1 MSDIPIITPDTGLPP
16 GTTSS
21 PDILYTCLKSQQI
34 HINTLCLMTV
44 TNDPACYRPFCD
56 PMEATGPNHD
66 KNCMT
71 KVIINVT
78 LGSGVRCVSPD
89 DPRIER
95 WEQDKEKDYE
105 YFDGECSHTY
115 TRKRMWIAGACDCR
129 GYQDAHPDIHRF
141 TTKIFPKEPP
151 YPCFQCRTLPPFWN
165 PTADAVDDS
174 VCLGLHK
181 QIKEE
186 FRDAP
191 HKLDCCGNSG
201 GTGSERNMIETAIQ
215 KYLGKYKE
223 KFEIEIE
230 DSVLEEII
238 EDESPLVYNTEP
250 LVMTDNSKDRVEER
264 KKVTNKLSH
273 KDYRHTLRV
282 PSKYTRSV
290 SEEPIYKISFT
301 RNPGGSQSEPSHFQ
315 EGWLTLEWDN
325 KTPRY
330 RPTVS
335 NLIGLN
341 INKKDVEGTDFDI
354 GESGILVLVPVE
366 PKQTGNRFLKLKYE
380 LVSDNTSHYHYKTT
394 LIDGSYLHQDKERI
408 PLLPSTDL
416 NGNRLPNP
424 HKYYL
429 FRET

>member
-1 MSDIPIITPDTGLPP
+1 
-16 GTTSS
+16 
-21 PDILYTCLKSQQI
+21 
-34 HINTLCLMTV
+34 MTRV
-44 TNDPACYRPFCD
+44 NDPACYPPFCD
-56 PMEATGPNHD
+56 PIVATGPNHGKD
-66 KNCMT
+66 CMT
-71 KVIINVT
+71 KVIIF
-78 LGSGVRCVSPD
+78 GSINSTVRCVSNN
-89 DPRIER
+89 DPRIQTWAMDE
-95 WEQDKEKDYE
+95 EKDSE
-105 YFDGECSHTY
+105 CIECFDGDECSY
-115 TRKRMWIAGACDCR
+115 DYSRKKRWVGSICDCR
-129 GYQDAHPDIHRF
+129 GYQNADPKRIRQ
-141 TTKIFPKEPP
+141 KINIFPKEPP
-151 YPCFQCRTLPPFWN
+151 YPCFKCAN
-165 PTADAVDDS
+165 
-174 VCLGLHK
+174 LGPG
-181 QIKEE
+181 
-186 FRDAP
+186 DAP
-191 HKLDCCGNSG
+191 HLTPIPQSVCKGMHDEVKAEIRLSPHTQDCCP
-201 GTGSERNMIETAIQ
+201 TGEEPDFVEKSIVDTTIRN
-215 KYLGKYKE
+215 YLGKYKE
-223 KFEIEIE
+223 KFEIDIE